1 MNKSPKKRSRLV
13 NKRHLSGLDL
23 TSMLLISIFL
33 KSKKNHVFLTICS
46 FLFLNTLGSSSFLWP
61 YKIVFFSFYN
71 IISFQHATK
80 FCINT
85 KFGKKKLIIT
95 SKLVK
100 N

>member
-61 YKIVFFSFYN
+61 YKIEFVSFYN
-71 IISFQHATK
+71 IVSFQHTTK
-80 FCINT
+80 FCRNT
-85 KFGKKKLIIT
+85 SFQKKLVLT
-95 SKLVK
+95 YKLVK